1 MEFRLLRELA
11 LQNGYKIKLKCIDEG
26 YTEDGGEREKEM
38 NRNQIRFCRSSHSN
52 QCTGNAY
59 LWNLIGLELN

>member
-26 YTEDGGEREKEM
+26 YTEDGGLEEKE
-38 NRNQIRFCRSSHSN
+38 RRR
-52 QCTGNAY
+52 
-59 LWNLIGLELN
+59 